1 MTESHTARPSIDV
14 IQPFQVEDAGVRG
27 RFVRLGPALA
37 TMLARHAYPP
47 PVATLLAET
56 VTLAAILASALK
68 YDGIFTLQ
76 TQSDGPVSLMVA
88 DLTSDG
94 HLRGYAR
101 FDDAHV
107 AQAMRDG
114 TGAVVPKLL
123 GSGHLAFTVDQGP
136 RTQRYQGI
144 TPLEGATIQE
154 CAQTYFRQSEQLET
168 AIALTADVVGEDE
181 TARAAALMVQRLPPE
196 SRRDDEAEDN
206 WRRTVILMSGITSGE
221 LLDVRLTPSDILF
234 RLYHEDGV
242 RLFRARPVRH
252 ACRCSRAKVV
262 RALRSFPREEIA
274 AMGADG
280 VIEVTCEFCG
290 MRYRFDEVEFDQVY
304 RP

>member
-1 MTESHTARPSIDV
+1 MTESRTARPSIDV

-101 FDDAHV
+101 FDGARV
-107 AQAMRDG
+107 ALAMRDG

-168 AIALTADVVGEDE
+168 AIALTADVGGEDGA
-181 TARAAALMVQRLPPE
+181 ARAAALMVQRLPPE
-196 SRRDDEAEDN
+196 SRLDEEAEDN

>member
-1 MTESHTARPSIDV
+1 MTETPAVRPSIDV

-37 TMLARHAYPP
+37 TMLDRHAYPP

-56 VTLAAILASALK
+56 VTLAAILASAMK

-76 TQSDGPVSLMVA
+76 TQSDGPVGLMVA

-94 HLRGYAR
+94 RLRGYAR
-101 FDDAHV
+101 FDGARV
-107 AQAMRDG
+107 AEALRDG
-114 TGAVVPKLL
+114 TGAVAPRLL
-123 GSGHLAFTVDQGP
+123 GTGHLAFTVDQGP
-136 RTQRYQGI
+136 HTERYQGI

-168 AIALTADVVGEDE
+168 AIVLVADVANRNGD
-181 TARAAALMVQRLPPE
+181 ARAAALMVQRLPPG
-196 SRRDDEAEDN
+196 SRLDEEAEDN
-206 WRRTVILMSGITSGE
+206 WRRTVVLMSGITGGE
-221 LLDVRLTPSDILF
+221 LLDLTLTPSDILY

-242 RLFRARPVRH
+242 RLFRARPVRY

-274 AMGADG
+274 AMGTDG

-290 MRYRFDEVEFDQVY
+290 TRYRFDEAEFDAVY

>member
-1 MTESHTARPSIDV
+1 MTESRTARPSIDV

-101 FDDAHV
+101 FDGARV

-168 AIALTADVVGEDE
+168 AIALTADVVGQDG

-290 MRYRFDEVEFDQVY
+290 MRYRFDEVQFDQVY